1 MNEFEVTKLGTMLRG
16 GIAVRRVAESG
27 GEWRWGVGAGTVQW
41 CGSVAV
47 GSVVGCVSG
56 RALWGEKA

>member
-27 GEWRWGVGAGTVQW
+27 VGAWVRGQ
-41 CGSVAV
+41 CSGVAV